1 MDRPKEERS
10 LGELFGEL
18 SRETSQLVRH
28 EVALART
35 EMGQKASEVGKDIG
49 SLAVGGAVAYAGL
62 LAIIAAIIIALGS
75 VIPMW
80 ISALL
85 VGLVVAGIGYFLV
98 QKGMSALKKQNMAPK
113 QTLDTIKED
122 TEWAKQQ
129 MR

>member
-1 MDRPKEERS
+1 MDRPKQDRS

-18 SRETSQLVRH
+18 SRETSELVRH

-35 EMGQKASEVGKDIG
+35 ELSQKASKVGKDVG
-49 SLAVGGAVAYAGL
+49 FLAIGGAIAYAGL

-80 ISALL
+80 ISALII
-85 VGLVVAGIGYFLV
+85 GLVVAGIGYFLV
-98 QKGMSALKKQNMAPK
+98 QKGLAAMKNENLAPE
-113 QTLDTIKED
+113 QTMETLKED

>member
-85 VGLVVAGIGYFLV
+85 VGLVVAAIGYFLV